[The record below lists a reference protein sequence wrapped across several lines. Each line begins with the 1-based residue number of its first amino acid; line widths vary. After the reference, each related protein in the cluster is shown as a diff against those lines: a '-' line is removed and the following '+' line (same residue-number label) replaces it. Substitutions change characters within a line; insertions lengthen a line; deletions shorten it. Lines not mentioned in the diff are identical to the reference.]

1 MEAVNYFAPEGEELY
16 ETPSFR
22 RSNAFEATAAEV
34 KAVREAVGINEIHNF
49 GKYLVTGLKAR
60 DWLDVIMAGRIPK
73 QGRLSLTPML
83 SPKGR
88 LIGDFTVTC
97 LAEDRFQLTAS
108 YGAQAYHL
116 RWFEQNLWDGVTVEN
131 ISTRK
136 IGFQIAGPNAR
147 ALLAKTTR
155 ANVSAEAFRFMDAKE
170 MDVGLCR
177 ALVQRV
183 SYTGDLGFEVYVGA
197 DDQRALCHTL
207 AEAGAD
213 LGLRPFG
220 MRAMMSLRL
229 DKFFGS
235 WLREF
240 GPDYMPAETG
250 MDRFTSYNKPSDW
263 IGKAAAM
270 AEKSTG
276 PSRKIC
282 AFEVDAKDADVVA
295 YEPIFVGGE
304 VVGFCTSGGYS
315 HYAEKSIALGFV
327 PTEMISDDLEV
338 EIEILGEMCRSKI
351 LTAPLFDADGA
362 RMRG

>member
-1 MEAVNYFAPEGEELY
+1 
-16 ETPSFR
+16 
-22 RSNAFEATAAEV
+22 
-34 KAVREAVGINEIHNF
+34 
-49 GKYLVTGLKAR
+49 
-60 DWLDVIMAGRIPK
+60 
-73 QGRLSLTPML
+73 
-83 SPKGR
+83 
-88 LIGDFTVTC
+88 
-97 LAEDRFQLTAS
+97 
-108 YGAQAYHL
+108 
-116 RWFEQNLWDGVTVEN
+116 
-131 ISTRK
+131 
-136 IGFQIAGPNAR
+136 
-147 ALLAKTTR
+147 
-155 ANVSAEAFRFMDAKE
+155 
-170 MDVGLCR
+170 
-177 ALVQRV
+177 
-183 SYTGDLGFEVYVGA
+183 
-197 DDQRALCHTL
+197 
-207 AEAGAD
+207 
-213 LGLRPFG
+213 
-220 MRAMMSLRL
+220 MMSLRL

-240 GPDYMPAETG
+240 GPDYMPAESG